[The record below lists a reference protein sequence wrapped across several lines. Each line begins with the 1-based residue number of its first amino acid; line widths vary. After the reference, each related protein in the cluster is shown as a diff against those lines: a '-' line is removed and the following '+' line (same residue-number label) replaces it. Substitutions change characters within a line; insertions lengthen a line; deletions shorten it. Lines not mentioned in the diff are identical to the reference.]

1 MAYDIFISYR
11 RKGAGAG
18 VAGELQS
25 KLENLG
31 FKVFLDVDKIGSG
44 EFPDQIKHAIE
55 ECKDFLLV
63 LSPGTLDRC
72 VDEEDWVRRE
82 ILMAQEFGK
91 NIIGVG
97 LPGFIMPEAEA
108 LPAALQFLATKQV
121 FVWTHE
127 YRAASFE
134 KIAENLIS
142 SKLKKKRNRQKL
154 IILAPVVLALIV
166 AGVLLLPKNEP
177 VDAEKVSEVTEQVSF
192 NIDSQLRFNTHVNNV
207 MKLTQNM
214 PDAVDVGEIKTL
226 LNQSALDS
234 ISLKQLMESIAECEE
249 ALSLKEEYG
258 DQIVDTY
265 DVETKKKKLLDLRQS
280 YFNTIM
286 TDIKDMLDW
295 GATDYVQKDLKLAKV
310 LMLPSEQHRIDSIET
325 IIGTN

>member
-31 FKVFLDVDKIGSG
+31 YKVFLDVDKIGSG
-44 EFPDQIKHAIE
+44 QFPEQIKQAIS

-82 ILMAQEFGK
+82 IILAQEQNK
-91 NIIGVG
+91 NIVGVG
-97 LPGFIMPEAEA
+97 LPGFVMPEEDA
-108 LPAALQFLATKQV
+108 LPEPLKSLATRQV

-142 SKLKKKRNRQKL
+142 TKLKKKRNRQKL
-154 IILAPVVLALIV
+154 FVLLPVLVALVV
-166 AGVLLLPKNEP
+166 ALVVLLPKKETET
-177 VDAEKVSEVTEQVSF
+177 VDAVDEPQQEVP
-192 NIDSQLRFNTHVNNV
+192 NVNLQIAELQTFDYHANRAI
-207 MKLTQNM
+207 KLTQNL
-214 PDAVDVGEIKTL
+214 PDAKTFQE
-226 LNQSALDS
+226 NIAQMVYDS
-234 ISLKQLMESIAECEE
+234 TLFIQLTEGIAEYDE
-249 ALSLKEEYG
+249 ALKLKEKYG

-265 DVETKKKKLLDLRQS
+265 RVDAKKKELLDLRQS
-280 YFNTIM
+280 YFDAIM
-286 TDIKDMLDW
+286 
-295 GATDYVQKDLKLAKV
+295 ADLKIWLDEGEGGARFARQDLKSARIIA
-310 LMLPSEQHRIDSIET
+310 LPEEKDELDSFDA
-325 IIGTN
+325 IIN

>member
-31 FKVFLDVDKIGSG
+31 YKVFLDVDKIGSG
-44 EFPDQIKHAIE
+44 QFPEQIKQAIS

-82 ILMAQEFGK
+82 IILAQEQNK
-91 NIIGVG
+91 NIVGVG
-97 LPGFIMPEAEA
+97 LPGFVMPEEDA
-108 LPAALQFLATKQV
+108 LPEPLKSLATRQV

-142 SKLKKKRNRQKL
+142 TKLKKKRNRQKL
-154 IILAPVVLALIV
+154 FVLLPVLVALVV
-166 AGVLLLPKNEP
+166 ALVVLLPKKETETVAAVEEP
-177 VDAEKVSEVTEQVSF
+177 QQEVPNVNLQIAELQTF
-192 NIDSQLRFNTHVNNV
+192 DYHANRAI
-207 MKLTQNM
+207 KLTQNL
-214 PDAVDVGEIKTL
+214 PDAKTFQE
-226 LNQSALDS
+226 NIAQMVYDS
-234 ISLKQLMESIAECEE
+234 TLFIQLTEGIAEYDE
-249 ALSLKEEYG
+249 ALKLKEKYG

-265 DVETKKKKLLDLRQS
+265 RVDAKKKELLDLRQS
-280 YFNTIM
+280 YFDAIM
-286 TDIKDMLDW
+286 
-295 GATDYVQKDLKLAKV
+295 ADLKIWLDEGEGGARFARQDLKSARIIA
-310 LMLPSEQHRIDSIET
+310 LPEEKDELDSFDA
-325 IIGTN
+325 IIN

>member
-1 MAYDIFISYR
+1 
-11 RKGAGAG
+11 
-18 VAGELQS
+18 
-25 KLENLG
+25 
-31 FKVFLDVDKIGSG
+31 
-44 EFPDQIKHAIE
+44 
-55 ECKDFLLV
+55 
-63 LSPGTLDRC
+63 
-72 VDEEDWVRRE
+72 
-82 ILMAQEFGK
+82 MAQKFDK

-97 LPGFIMPEAEA
+97 LPGFVMPEAEE
-108 LPAALQFLATKQV
+108 LPAPLQSLATRQV

-134 KIAENLIS
+134 KIAENLVS
-142 SKLKKKRNRQKL
+142 SKLKKKKNRQKL
-154 IILAPVVLALIV
+154 IVLAPVVLALIV

-192 NIDSQLRFNTHVNNV
+192 NVDSQLRFNTHVNNV

-214 PDAVDVGEIKTL
+214 PDAVDAGEIKIL

-234 ISLKQLMESIAECEE
+234 ISLNQLMESIAECEE

-265 DVETKKKKLLDLRQS
+265 GVEAKKKKLLDLRQS

-286 TDIKDMLDW
+286 TDIKDILLDW
-295 GATDYVQKDLKLAKV
+295 GTTDYVRKDLKLAKV
-310 LMLPSEQHRIDSIET
+310 LMLPSEQHRIDSVEA

>member
-31 FKVFLDVDKIGSG
+31 YKVFLDVDKIGSG
-44 EFPDQIKHAIE
+44 QFPEQIKQAIS

-82 ILMAQEFGK
+82 IILAQEQNK
-91 NIIGVG
+91 NIVGVG
-97 LPGFIMPEAEA
+97 LPGFVMPEEDA
-108 LPAALQFLATKQV
+108 LPEPLKSLATRQV

-154 IILAPVVLALIV
+154 FVMLPVLVALVV
-166 AGVLLLPKNEP
+166 AAVVLLPKKNTEAVASVDEP
-177 VDAEKVSEVTEQVSF
+177 QQEAPNVNLQIAELQTF
-192 NIDSQLRFNTHVNNV
+192 DYHANRAI
-207 MKLTQNM
+207 KLTQNL
-214 PDAVDVGEIKTL
+214 PDAKTFQE
-226 LNQSALDS
+226 NIAQMVYDS
-234 ISLKQLMESIAECEE
+234 TLFIQLTEGIAEYDE
-249 ALSLKEEYG
+249 ALKLKEKYG

-265 DVETKKKKLLDLRQS
+265 RVDAKKKELLDLRQS
-280 YFNTIM
+280 YFDAIM
-286 TDIKDMLDW
+286 
-295 GATDYVQKDLKLAKV
+295 ADLKIWLDEGEGGARFARQDLKSARIIA
-310 LMLPSEQHRIDSIET
+310 LPEEKDELDSLDA
-325 IIGTN
+325 IIN

>member
-192 NIDSQLRFNTHVNNV
+192 NVDSQLRFNTHVNNV

-214 PDAVDVGEIKTL
+214 PDAVDAGEIKIL
-226 LNQSALDS
+226 LHQSALDS
-234 ISLKQLMESIAECEE
+234 ISLNQLMESIAECEE

-265 DVETKKKKLLDLRQS
+265 GVEAKKKKLLDLRQS

-286 TDIKDMLDW
+286 TDIKELLDW
-295 GATDYVQKDLKLAKV
+295 GTTDYVRKDLKLAKV
-310 LMLPSEQHRIDSIET
+310 LMLPSEQHRIDSVEA

>member
-31 FKVFLDVDKIGSG
+31 YKVFLDVDKIGNG
-44 EFPDQIKHAIE
+44 QFPEQIKQAIS

-82 ILMAQEFGK
+82 IILAQEQNK
-91 NIIGVG
+91 NIVGVG
-97 LPGFIMPEAEA
+97 LPGFVMPEEDA
-108 LPAALQFLATKQV
+108 LPEPLKSLATRQV

-134 KIAENLIS
+134 KIAENLVS
-142 SKLKKKRNRQKL
+142 TKLKKKRNRQKL
-154 IILAPVVLALIV
+154 FVLLPVLVALVV
-166 AGVLLLPKNEP
+166 ALVVLLPKKETETVAAVEEP
-177 VDAEKVSEVTEQVSF
+177 QQEVPNVNLQIAELQTF
-192 NIDSQLRFNTHVNNV
+192 DYHANRAI
-207 MKLTQNM
+207 KLTQNL
-214 PDAVDVGEIKTL
+214 PDAKTFQE
-226 LNQSALDS
+226 NIAQMVYDS
-234 ISLKQLMESIAECEE
+234 TLFIQLTEGIAEYSE
-249 ALSLKEEYG
+249 ALKLKEKYG

-265 DVETKKKKLLDLRQS
+265 RVDAKKKELLDLRQS
-280 YFNTIM
+280 YFDAIM
-286 TDIKDMLDW
+286 
-295 GATDYVQKDLKLAKV
+295 ADLKIWLDEGEGGARFARQDLKSARIIA
-310 LMLPSEQHRIDSIET
+310 LPEEKDELDSLDA
-325 IIGTN
+325 IIN

>member
-31 FKVFLDVDKIGSG
+31 YKVFLDVDKIGSG
-44 EFPDQIKHAIE
+44 QFPEQIKQAIS

-82 ILMAQEFGK
+82 IILAQEQNK
-91 NIIGVG
+91 NIVGVG
-97 LPGFIMPEAEA
+97 LPGFVMPEEDA
-108 LPAALQFLATKQV
+108 LPEPLKSLATRQV

-134 KIAENLIS
+134 KIAENLVS
-142 SKLKKKRNRQKL
+142 TKLKKKRNRQKL
-154 IILAPVVLALIV
+154 FVLLPVLVALVV
-166 AGVLLLPKNEP
+166 ALVVLLPKKETET
-177 VDAEKVSEVTEQVSF
+177 VDAVDEPQQEVP
-192 NIDSQLRFNTHVNNV
+192 NVNLQIAELQTFDYHANRAI
-207 MKLTQNM
+207 KLTQNL
-214 PDAVDVGEIKTL
+214 PDAKTFQE
-226 LNQSALDS
+226 NIAQMVYDS
-234 ISLKQLMESIAECEE
+234 TLFIQLTEGIAEYDE
-249 ALSLKEEYG
+249 ALKLKEKYG

-265 DVETKKKKLLDLRQS
+265 RVDAKKKELLDLRQS
-280 YFNTIM
+280 YFDAIVSDINTM
-286 TDIKDMLDW
+286 VREG
-295 GATDYVQKDLKLAKV
+295 GAMFASQDLEMAKV
-310 LMLPSEQHRIDSIET
+310 LAMPEDQQVIDSLEIK
-325 IIGTN
+325 IRIN

>member
-97 LPGFIMPEAEA
+97 LPGFIMPEADA
-108 LPAALQFLATKQV
+108 LPAPLQSLATKQV

-154 IILAPVVLALIV
+154 FVLLPIFVAVVAS
-166 AGVLLLPKNEP
+166 AVLLLPKKSDEAVAAIEEP
-177 VDAEKVSEVTEQVSF
+177 QQETPIGGLQ
-192 NIDSQLRFNTHVNNV
+192 NV
-207 MKLTQNM
+207 GAQPLFDYHAKKAMSLTQNL
-214 PDAVDVGEIKTL
+214 PDTIKFKQSFL
-226 LNQSALDS
+226 QLVSDKDSFVRLMEGIAEYDSALM
-234 ISLKQLMESIAECEE
+234 LQKQPGNL
-249 ALSLKEEYG
+249 
-258 DQIVDTY
+258 IVDTY
-265 DVETKKKKLLDLRQS
+265 DVEAKRDIMMSIRKGYL
-280 YFNTIM
+280 NTIM
-286 TDIKDMLDW
+286 ADIKMLMDADAPADLYSQDMEIVGILDKH
-295 GATDYVQKDLKLAKV
+295 TL
-310 LMLPSEQHRIDSIET
+310 DSLEAVIKQRT
-325 IIGTN
+325 Q

>member
-31 FKVFLDVDKIGSG
+31 YKVFLDVDKIGSG
-44 EFPDQIKHAIE
+44 QFPEQIKQAIS

-82 ILMAQEFGK
+82 IILAQEQNK
-91 NIIGVG
+91 NIVGVG
-97 LPGFIMPEAEA
+97 LPGFVMPEEDA
-108 LPAALQFLATKQV
+108 LPEPLKSLATRQV

-134 KIAENLIS
+134 KIAENLVS
-142 SKLKKKRNRQKL
+142 TKLKKKRNRQKL
-154 IILAPVVLALIV
+154 FVLLPVLVALVV
-166 AGVLLLPKNEP
+166 ALVVLLPKKETETVAEVEEP
-177 VDAEKVSEVTEQVSF
+177 QQEVPNVNLQIAELQTF
-192 NIDSQLRFNTHVNNV
+192 DYHANRAI
-207 MKLTQNM
+207 KLTQNL
-214 PDAVDVGEIKTL
+214 PDAKTFQE
-226 LNQSALDS
+226 NIAQMVYDS
-234 ISLKQLMESIAECEE
+234 TLFIQLTEGIAEYDE
-249 ALSLKEEYG
+249 ALKLKEKYG

-265 DVETKKKKLLDLRQS
+265 RVDAKKKELLDLRQS
-280 YFNTIM
+280 YFDAIM
-286 TDIKDMLDW
+286 
-295 GATDYVQKDLKLAKV
+295 ADLKIWLDEGEGGARFARQDLKSARIIA
-310 LMLPSEQHRIDSIET
+310 LPEEKDELDSLDA
-325 IIGTN
+325 IIN

>member
-11 RKGAGAG
+11 RRGAGAG

-44 EFPDQIKHAIE
+44 QFPEQIKQAIS

-82 ILMAQEFGK
+82 IILAQEQNK
-91 NIIGVG
+91 NIVGVG
-97 LPGFIMPEAEA
+97 LPGFIMPEEDA
-108 LPAALQFLATKQV
+108 LPEPLKSLATRQV

-192 NIDSQLRFNTHVNNV
+192 NVDSQLRFNTHVNNV

-214 PDAVDVGEIKTL
+214 PDAVDAGEIKIL

-234 ISLKQLMESIAECEE
+234 ISLNQLMESIAECEE

-265 DVETKKKKLLDLRQS
+265 GVEAKKKKLLDLRQS

-286 TDIKDMLDW
+286 TDIKDLLDW
-295 GATDYVQKDLKLAKV
+295 GDTDYVRKDLKLAKV
-310 LMLPSEQHRIDSIET
+310 LMLPSEQHRIDSVEA

>member
-192 NIDSQLRFNTHVNNV
+192 NVDSQLRFNTHVNNV

-214 PDAVDVGEIKTL
+214 PDAVDAGEIKIL

-234 ISLKQLMESIAECEE
+234 ISLNQLMESIAECEE

-265 DVETKKKKLLDLRQS
+265 GVEAKKKKLLDLRQS
-280 YFNTIM
+280 YFDAIM
-286 TDIKDMLDW
+286 
-295 GATDYVQKDLKLAKV
+295 ADLKIWLDEGEGGARFARQDLKSARIIA
-310 LMLPSEQHRIDSIET
+310 LPEEKDELDSLDA
-325 IIGTN
+325 IIN

>member
-154 IILAPVVLALIV
+154 FVLLPVFV
-166 AGVLLLPKNEP
+166 AVVASAVLLLPKKSDEAVAAIEEP
-177 VDAEKVSEVTEQVSF
+177 QQESPMGGLQ
-192 NIDSQLRFNTHVNNV
+192 NV
-207 MKLTQNM
+207 GAQPLFDYHAKKAMSLTQNL
-214 PDAVDVGEIKTL
+214 PDTIKFKQSFL
-226 LNQSALDS
+226 QLVSDKDSFVRLMEGIAEYDSALM
-234 ISLKQLMESIAECEE
+234 LQKQPGNL
-249 ALSLKEEYG
+249 
-258 DQIVDTY
+258 IVDTY
-265 DVETKKKKLLDLRQS
+265 DVEAKRDIMMSIRKGYL
-280 YFNTIM
+280 NTIM
-286 TDIKDMLDW
+286 ADIKMLMDADAPADLYSQDMEIVGILDKH
-295 GATDYVQKDLKLAKV
+295 TL
-310 LMLPSEQHRIDSIET
+310 DSLEAVIKQRT
-325 IIGTN
+325 Q